1 MAELAAVFGEMRRH
15 YSREESPLRVTLM
28 SALGSREEWASALLT
43 ARGLGLEVDEA
54 YCLAGASCGPIL
66 NCIQPHI
73 LCYDGLYSV
82 TEIPAMS

>member
-82 TEIPAMS
+82 TEILAMS